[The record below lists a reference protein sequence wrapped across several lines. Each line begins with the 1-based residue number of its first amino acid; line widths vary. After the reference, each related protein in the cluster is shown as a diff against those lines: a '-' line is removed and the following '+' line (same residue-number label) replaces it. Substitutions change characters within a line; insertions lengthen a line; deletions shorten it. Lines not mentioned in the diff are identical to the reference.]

1 MKKSLLG
8 SLVGV
13 SIILSI
19 DSLSRVIIS
28 LYNTQDILMFS
39 YTEYTGFWPVL
50 LVIISAFSSFF
61 GAMFALTYG
70 RTKQILTFITFTVLA
85 GLYRYGQLYL
95 LKDTEGLLFPVI
107 ALVLTL
113 LTILFAWKLVR
124 KTKNDTK
131 PLSENSEEEFTTI
144 PPSHKHHHPTE
155 NGGQHN
161 PPQ

>member
-1 MKKSLLG
+1 MKKSILG
-8 SLVGV
+8 GLIGI

-50 LVIISAFSSFF
+50 LVALSAFSSLF

-70 RTKQILTFITFTVLA
+70 RSKQILTLVIFIIFA
-85 GLYRYGQLYL
+85 GLYRYGQIHL

-113 LTILFAWKLVR
+113 VSILIAWRLVR
-124 KTKNDTK
+124 PRKSEKEE
-131 PLSENSEEEFTTI
+131 LSEGENEEI
-144 PPSHKHHHPTE
+144 VSPDSQKKHHPTG
-155 NGGQHN
+155 NGGQQN
-161 PPQ
+161 QPQ

>member
-1 MKKSLLG
+1 MKKSFLG
-8 SLVGV
+8 SLIGI

-19 DSLSRVIIS
+19 ESLSRVVVS
-28 LYNTQDILMFS
+28 LYQNLDILMFS

-50 LVIISAFSSFF
+50 LVTISAFSSFF

-70 RTKQILTFITFTVLA
+70 RSKQVLTLIIFIIFG
-85 GLYRYGQLYL
+85 GLYRYGQILL

-113 LTILFAWKLVR
+113 LSIVLAWRLVR
-124 KTKNDTK
+124 PRKPKTEESGEEKENTDT
-131 PLSENSEEEFTTI
+131 TTQAGQ
-144 PPSHKHHHPTE
+144 KHHHPVE